1 MMHSAGCGAGVR
13 QTGGVF
19 GIIPPMHIIGD
30 SIFAKD
36 SAGNPLSRIG
46 TMFFRTPG
54 LVTQKGVHAMQRM
67 VWLDYVNSRLA
78 AEGRPPLTP
87 EEEEEEIAQ
96 SVDLIF
102 TEDAILIRPDPDR
115 MDLALRAD
123 EALREFASKRQIR
136 FLNTHSIKVRSAL
149 CERGENWRMARHPI
163 SEDDMTALI
172 ERSRVSI
179 DCLPVYYYNR
189 ATGTRFLTA
198 GGYSEAV
205 KLSDVDYR
213 RQIKEIVNGLNQRN
227 RLGHPE
233 IDLFPSTT
241 PIETKKALKAL
252 PLAELSDAELRR
264 AVDKIATE
272 WRASVPPELRD
283 ESTANYD
290 WRNAMCQTITRQTN
304 DTAAD
309 ERELV
314 SGIAAEFYR
323 QIEWLPGARI
333 DNGEL
338 IFDETY
344 EEAARTQDP
353 ELLALC
359 DSRAKALM
367 FSLTRVFGAV
377 DFINIGRIARSLSRK
392 PNPSGHRGSIYIVQY
407 RDTGAH
413 KAKMMIMRFQKWGV
427 AEHLDEGKDL
437 MRAMLEADEYSD
449 YILDRRL
456 MCCQLGMDLP
466 RRIGFGHL
474 TEKYHGH
481 NQYNGISVR
490 TACFVRPY
498 VRGTATDKIPPARY
512 RNPAFALKFARLL
525 GAAAAVDLIVGRRSA
540 VTNEI
545 LFDHS
550 YEIMLCGEDGL
561 PSSIRVTDHAGSF
574 VEYERELV
582 DCVADYAEPMKS
594 RKAFVADYAAF
605 ATEYAGS
612 LAAKVAEVQASYRA
626 RRRAFDGLFAD
637 RPFDTNGSGAYRWA
651 RALARLDRT
660 DPSALKAR
668 LMEAAGC

>member
-1 MMHSAGCGAGVR
+1 M
-13 QTGGVF
+13 QT
-19 GIIPPMHIIGD
+19 IGD
-30 SIFAKD
+30 KIFAKD
-36 SAGNPLSRIG
+36 PEGRLLSRIG

-54 LVTQKGVHAMQRM
+54 LVTTKGVHAMQRM
-67 VWLDYVNSRLA
+67 MWLEHVNAMLA
-78 AEGRPPLTP
+78 AEGKPPLTP
-87 EEEEEEIAQ
+87 EEEEEELAQ

-102 TEDAILIRPDPDR
+102 TEDAVLIRPDPDR

-123 EALREFASKRQIR
+123 EALRQTVSKRKIR
-136 FLNTHSIKVRSAL
+136 FLNTHSLKVRSAL

-163 SEDDMTALI
+163 SDEDMTSLI
-172 ERSRVSI
+172 ERSRVAI
-179 DCLPVYYYNR
+179 ECLPVYYYNR
-189 ATGTRFLTA
+189 ATGTRFVTA
-198 GGYSEAV
+198 GGYAEVS
-205 KLSDVDYR
+205 KLGDADFR
-213 RQIKEIVNGLNQRN
+213 RQLKEVVDGLNQRN

-233 IDLFPSTT
+233 VDLFPLTT
-241 PIETKKALKAL
+241 PIEVKKALKTL
-252 PLAELSDAELRR
+252 PLTELSDAELRR

-283 ESTANYD
+283 ESTGNYD
-290 WRNAMCQTITRQTN
+290 WRNAMCQTITRQPN

-338 IFDETY
+338 IFDEIY
-344 EEAARTQDP
+344 DEAARTQDP
-353 ELLALC
+353 ELLSLC
-359 DSRAKALM
+359 DGRAKALI
-367 FSLTRVFGAV
+367 FNLTRVFGAV
-377 DFINIGRIARSLSRK
+377 DFINIGRIANSLSRK
-392 PNPSGHRGSIYIVQY
+392 HNPSGHRGSIYIVQY
-407 RDTGAH
+407 RDSGTK

-437 MRAMLEADEYSD
+437 MRAMLESDEYSE

-466 RRIGFGHL
+466 RRIGFGYF
-474 TEKYHGH
+474 TEKYRGH

-490 TACFVRPY
+490 TGCFVRPY
-498 VRGTATDKIPPARY
+498 VRGTATDKIPPPRY
-512 RNPAFALKFARLL
+512 RNPAFALKFAKLL
-525 GAAAAVDLIVGRRSA
+525 GAAAAVDLVVGRRSA
-540 VTNEI
+540 ATNEI

-550 YEIMLCGEDGL
+550 YEIVLCGDDGL

-574 VEYERELV
+574 VEYERELI
-582 DCVADYAEPMKS
+582 DCVADYAEPVKS

-605 ATEYAGS
+605 AAAYAEA

-626 RRRAFDGLFAD
+626 RRKAFDGLFAD

-651 RALARLDRT
+651 RSLARLDRA
-660 DPSALKAR
+660 DPEALRAR
-668 LMEAAGC
+668 LLEAAGC